1 MTTIA
6 FTGNALHADTLW
18 SSSLVPAT
26 YTPGQKKIFIAPG
39 GYFAY
44 GIAGAPPS
52 KTTLEDSYLPK
63 TMRLLKVFEKARQLD
78 RGPVSQFIEIVG
90 KEYASTLAYTQI
102 VMGRDFGYVVS
113 ALHPDKPDI
122 LQPILPGDVA
132 AIGAGWDYFIGAYA
146 ATNDVARAFAATSR
160 LDCLTGSAYTT
171 IEMSRLKAIPKGT
184 GQ

>member
-6 FTGNALHADTLW
+6 FADNALHADTLW
-18 SSSLVPAT
+18 SSALVPAT
-26 YTPGQKKIFIAPG
+26 YVLGKPKIFISPCEH
-39 GYFAY
+39 FAY

-52 KTTLEDSYLPK
+52 SQTMEGSYFSKTLH
-63 TMRLLKVFEKARQLD
+63 LLKIFEKARQLD
-78 RGPVSQFIEIVG
+78 RGPVSQFLDIVG
-90 KEYASTLAYTQI
+90 KEFESTLAHTQI

-146 ATNDVARAFAATSR
+146 ATNDVARSFAATAR

-171 IEMSRLKAIPKGT
+171 IKLSQLKAIPKGD
-184 GQ
+184 GR